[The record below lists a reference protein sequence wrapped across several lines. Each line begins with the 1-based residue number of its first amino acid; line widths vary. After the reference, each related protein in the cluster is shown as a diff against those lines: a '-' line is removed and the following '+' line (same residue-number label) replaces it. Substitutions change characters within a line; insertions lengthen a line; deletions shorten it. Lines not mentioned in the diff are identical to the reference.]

1 MNGHEVAL
9 WSALAAFFGYL
20 LATGLFEVLNVD
32 RIYDYLGAFIVAG
45 ITAGAVYSKERLDE
59 AKREREAAA
68 EAELAQEGRRASASG
83 STCRGSCA

>member
-59 AKREREAAA
+59 AKRERE
-68 EAELAQEGRRASASG
+68 SAPKPS
-83 STCRGSCA
+83 SRKKSAT